1 MNILVQP
8 NKPSEAPPGWR
19 AMPEQRLLLHNV
31 SWESYVAIGAA
42 LADRPALRMTYDRG
56 NLEFMVTSSQH
67 EMYKRLLSRLIEAL
81 TEECNQ
87 PIVTAGNMTF
97 QREDLERGLEAD
109 DCFWIAA
116 EPRMR
121 GKLTWDPAIDP
132 PPDLALEI
140 EISRSALPRMSIYAT
155 LGVPE
160 VWRFDGSA
168 LRVELLQTDGT
179 YAVADRSLAF
189 PAIPVNEIVPFL
201 QPSTEMDSL
210 SVLRSFRMWVRE
222 RLAQRQG

>member
-1 MNILVQP
+1 MNILTHPQQAAGAETD
-8 NKPSEAPPGWR
+8 KPSSAK
-19 AMPEQRLLLHNV
+19 QRLLLHDV
-31 SWESYVAIGAA
+31 SWESYIAIGNA
-42 LADRPALRMTYDRG
+42 LCDRPALRMTYDRG
-56 NLEFMVTSSQH
+56 SLEFMVTSSQH
-67 EMYKRLLSRLIEAL
+67 EIYKRWFSRLIEAL
-81 TEECNQ
+81 TEECNR

-97 QREDLERGLEAD
+97 QRENLDRGLEAD
-109 DCFWIAA
+109 DCFWIAH

-140 EISRSALPRMSIYAT
+140 EISRSALPRMSIYAA

-168 LRVELLQTDGT
+168 MRVELLQSDGT
-179 YAVADRSLAF
+179 YAVVERSLAF

-201 QPSTEMDSL
+201 QPSAELDSI
-210 SVLRSFRMWVRE
+210 SVLRSFRVWVRQ
-222 RLAQRQG
+222 RLEQRQG

>member
-1 MNILVQP
+1 
-8 NKPSEAPPGWR
+8 
-19 AMPEQRLLLHNV
+19 
-31 SWESYVAIGAA
+31 
-42 LADRPALRMTYDRG
+42 
-56 NLEFMVTSSQH
+56 MVTSSQH
-67 EMYKRLLSRLIEAL
+67 EIYKRLLSRLIETL

-121 GKLTWDPAIDP
+121 GKLTWNPAMDP

-140 EISRSALPRMSIYAT
+140 EISRSALTRMSIYAA

-168 LRVELLQTDGT
+168 LRVELLQPDGT
-179 YAVADRSLAF
+179 YAAAERSLAF
-189 PAIPVNEIVPFL
+189 PAIPVSELAPFL
-201 QPSTEMDSL
+201 QPSAELDSL
-210 SVLRSFRMWVRE
+210 SVLRSFRVWVRE
-222 RLAQRQG
+222 RLAQTQG

>member
-8 NKPSEAPPGWR
+8 SKPSEASPGWR
-19 AMPEQRLLLHNV
+19 AGSEQRLLLHNV
-31 SWESYVAIGAA
+31 SWGSYVAIGTA

-56 NLEFMVTSSQH
+56 SLEFMVTSSQH
-67 EMYKRLLSRLIEAL
+67 EIYKRWFSRLIEAL

-121 GKLTWDPAIDP
+121 GKLAWDPAIDP

-140 EISRSALPRMSIYAT
+140 EISRSALPRMNIYAA

-168 LRVELLQTDGT
+168 LRVELLQPDGT

-189 PAIPVNEIVPFL
+189 PAIPVSEIVPFL
-201 QPSTEMDSL
+201 QPSTELDSL
-210 SVLRSFRMWVRE
+210 SVLRSFRVWVRE